1 MKMTTLVKASMFAA
15 TLGFISMLAP
25 AARAQADAMPNPDEF
40 PFEAPQATAAQPVQ
54 IAAAQVANADF
65 EGKVSLPFN
74 VKCGATNL
82 KAGQYLLSVKSQGSS
97 RVVTLRSAG
106 QNMTMRVHEVSAHR
120 GANQSALLVRKSGE
134 GRRLEGAPLGAL
146 VEERD
151 DAFDLGN
158 GFDADPVSGQ
168 QQQAVRGHSRCLDLA
183 WRATVLAAGQAHRK
197 RGALSL

>member
-1 MKMTTLVKASMFAA
+1 MKLRGMRNDINPNSKLRAKKETTMKMTTLVKASMFAA

-74 VKCGATNL
+74 VHCGAQNL
-82 KAGQYLLSVKSQGSS
+82 KPGQYLLSVKSQGAS
-97 RVVTLRSAG
+97 RVVTLHSDG

-120 GANQSALLVRKSGE
+120 GASQSALLVRKSAA
-134 GRRLEGAPLGAL
+134 GRRLE
-146 VEERD
+146 
-151 DAFDLGN
+151 
-158 GFDADPVSGQ
+158 
-168 QQQAVRGHSRCLDLA
+168 AVYVAGLN
-183 WRATVLAAGQAHRK
+183 ATLYLNTSPDGSHTRIEK
-197 RGALSL
+197 LPIS

>member
-1 MKMTTLVKASMFAA
+1 MKLRSMRNDINPNPKILAKKETTMKMTTLVKASMFAA

-134 GRRLEGAPLGAL
+134 GRRLE
-146 VEERD
+146 
-151 DAFDLGN
+151 
-158 GFDADPVSGQ
+158 
-168 QQQAVRGHSRCLDLA
+168 AVYVAGLN
-183 WRATVLAAGQAHRK
+183 ATLYLNPSSDEPHTRMEH
-197 RGALSL
+197 LPIS

>member
-1 MKMTTLVKASMFAA
+1 LNELSFGMKLRSMRNDINPNSKILAKKETTMKMTTLVKASMFAA

-40 PFEAPQATAAQPVQ
+40 PFEAPQATAAEPVQ

-134 GRRLEGAPLGAL
+134 GRRLE
-146 VEERD
+146 
-151 DAFDLGN
+151 
-158 GFDADPVSGQ
+158 
-168 QQQAVRGHSRCLDLA
+168 AVYVAGLN
-183 WRATVLAAGQAHRK
+183 ATLYLNPSSDEPHTRMEH
-197 RGALSL
+197 LPIS

>member
-1 MKMTTLVKASMFAA
+1 MKLRSMRNDINPNSKILAKKETTMKMTTLVKASMFAA

-40 PFEAPQATAAQPVQ
+40 PFEAPQATAAEPVQ

-134 GRRLEGAPLGAL
+134 GRRLE
-146 VEERD
+146 
-151 DAFDLGN
+151 
-158 GFDADPVSGQ
+158 
-168 QQQAVRGHSRCLDLA
+168 AVYVAGLN
-183 WRATVLAAGQAHRK
+183 ATLYLNPSSDEPHTRMEH
-197 RGALSL
+197 LPIS

>member
-1 MKMTTLVKASMFAA
+1 MKLRSMRNDINPNSKILAKKETTMKMTTLVKASMFAA

-134 GRRLEGAPLGAL
+134 GRRLE
-146 VEERD
+146 
-151 DAFDLGN
+151 
-158 GFDADPVSGQ
+158 
-168 QQQAVRGHSRCLDLA
+168 AVYVAGLN
-183 WRATVLAAGQAHRK
+183 ATLYLNPSSDEPHTRMEH
-197 RGALSL
+197 LPIS

>member
-1 MKMTTLVKASMFAA
+1 MKLRSMRNDINPNSKILAKKETTMKMTTLVKASMFAA

-134 GRRLEGAPLGAL
+134 GRRLE
-146 VEERD
+146 
-151 DAFDLGN
+151 
-158 GFDADPVSGQ
+158 
-168 QQQAVRGHSRCLDLA
+168 AVYVAGLN
-183 WRATVLAAGQAHRK
+183 ATLYLNPSSDGPHTRMEH
-197 RGALSL
+197 LPIS

>member
-1 MKMTTLVKASMFAA
+1 MKLRSMRKDINPNSKILAKKETTMKMTTLVKASMFAA

-134 GRRLEGAPLGAL
+134 GRRLE
-146 VEERD
+146 
-151 DAFDLGN
+151 
-158 GFDADPVSGQ
+158 
-168 QQQAVRGHSRCLDLA
+168 AVYVAGLN
-183 WRATVLAAGQAHRK
+183 ATLYLNPSSDEPHTRMEH
-197 RGALSL
+197 LPIS